1 MAATSKTDTPSE
13 TEPFGRQPQ
22 PVRVDFHGDLRDCE
36 AYIRKITSS
45 IENGSYDT
53 VTRMGNQI
61 TIHPRAVND

>member
-1 MAATSKTDTPSE
+1 MATSESDVTSE
-13 TEPFGRQPQ
+13 NEPFGRQPQ

-36 AYIRKITSS
+36 TYIRKITSI
-45 IENGSYDT
+45 IESGSYDV